1 MSNKNENIYIVYSS
15 IIREKNKILSEYTE
29 CSGNFF
35 QIIKHIM
42 KEIILK
48 FQDPPDIYR
57 TYFFFGK
64 YALFL
69 IKYQKIYILIM
80 FPKTKIN
87 NIEIIFALLYSLFDK
102 LKSKKDIEFEKLPKM
117 REYSLNFTDIFKDQI
132 KKFNSD
138 CTKFIPYV
146 KNSNEFKLY
155 EPFENRN
162 FESDIQLPIL
172 SNIQVHNDKNNN
184 INSEDLDK
192 EENEQ
197 SSYRKSYNSI
207 YTQDSFKDD
216 ILNKERRENLLE
228 EDKNLNELINKN
240 IDDEDN
246 IILKVK
252 NKNND
257 GNKCKIIKWIFI
269 IIIIVL
275 LLGGISFGLYIYLK

>member
-1 MSNKNENIYIVYSS
+1 MSNKNEKIYIVYSS
-15 IIREKNKILSEYTE
+15 IIREKSKILSEYTE

-57 TYFFFGK
+57 TYFFYGK
-64 YALFL
+64 YALFV

-80 FPKTKIN
+80 FPNTKLN
-87 NIEIIFALLYSLFDK
+87 NIEIIFALLYSFFDK

-138 CTKFIPYV
+138 CSKFIPYL

-155 EPFENRN
+155 EPFEDRN
-162 FESDIQLPIL
+162 FEPDIQLPIL

-184 INSEDLDK
+184 NNNEDIDK
-192 EENEQ
+192 DENEQ
-197 SSYRKSYNSI
+197 SSFRKSYNSVF
-207 YTQDSFKDD
+207 TQDSFKDD
-216 ILNKERRENLLE
+216 ILNKARGENLLE
-228 EDKNLNELINKN
+228 DDKNLNGLIPKD

-246 IILKVK
+246 IILKEK
-252 NKNND
+252 IRNDD
-257 GNKCKIIKWIFI
+257 GNKCKIVKWIFT

-275 LLGGISFGLYIYLK
+275 ILGGISFGLYIYLK